1 MNQTEQ
7 RPYERCEAQGPG
19 ALSDAELLAVILQ
32 TGGPGMSA
40 TDLAEQ
46 VLALSGT
53 DPGILGLLHLSMAE
67 LRSIC
72 GIGRVKA
79 IKLSCIGELS
89 RRIYKAKVQR
99 GPTFGSP
106 QEIAEYY
113 MEDMR
118 HLTQEHLLLVLL
130 NNKNQRIREVVIS
143 KGTVNASLASPRE
156 IYIEA
161 LRNQAVRIVLLHNHP
176 SGDVS
181 PSQIDMNAM
190 ERIKSVGELL
200 SLPLM
205 DFIICGDISYFS
217 AKKQSLI

>member
-1 MNQTEQ
+1 
-7 RPYERCEAQGPG
+7 
-19 ALSDAELLAVILQ
+19 
-32 TGGPGMSA
+32 MSA

-46 VLALSGT
+46 VLELPGT

-67 LRSIC
+67 LRSIR

-176 SGDVS
+176 SGDPE
-181 PSQIDMNAM
+181 PSREDLHMTA
-190 ERIKSVGELL
+190 RIRDAGALIGIT
-200 SLPLM
+200 LM
-205 DFIICGDISYFS
+205 DHLVMGD
-217 AKKQSLI
+217 QSFVSMKERGLL

>member
-1 MNQTEQ
+1 MNQTGQ
-7 RPYERCEAQGPG
+7 RPYERCEAYGPG
-19 ALSDAELLAVILQ
+19 VLSDAELLAVILQ
-32 TGGPGMSA
+32 TGSPGMSA
-40 TDLAEQ
+40 TELAEQ

-53 DPGILGLLHLSMAE
+53 DPGILGLLQLSMAE
-67 LRSIC
+67 LCSVR

-89 RRIYKAKVQR
+89 RRIYKARVQR
-99 GPTFGSP
+99 GSVFSSP
-106 QEIAEYY
+106 EEIAEYY

-130 NNKNQRIREVVIS
+130 NNKNQRIREVIIS

-176 SGDVS
+176 SGDPE
-181 PSQIDMNAM
+181 PSREDIRMTA
-190 ERIKSVGELL
+190 RIRDAGALIGIT
-200 SLPLM
+200 LM
-205 DFIICGDISYFS
+205 DHLVMGD
-217 AKKQSLI
+217 QSFVSMKERGLL